1 MSYYYSGFP
10 RYESVASRRAKAQK
24 KLEQYKKKNPNINP
38 IIVKGNKLVHTW
50 WGQAWNE
57 NLEKYADYYNRIGRG
72 RSYIRNGFVLD
83 LQINKGK
90 VTSFVQ
96 GTKTKPY
103 SIKINIKPIQKK
115 DWNQIKRECEG
126 KIESLQ
132 ELIEGRFPKALGEIF
147 TAKGKGL
154 FPSPKEISFD
164 CNCPDWADMCKHV
177 AAALYAIGVR
187 LDEDPKF
194 FFVLRDL
201 EIDDLIKKVVRDKSK
216 KLLKKADSKSSRV
229 IDGNEV
235 AGIFGANTIDE
246 IDFNPKIKTRKSNR
260 KKRKKS
266 RPTI

>member
-1 MSYYYSGFP
+1 MSYYYSRFP
-10 RYESVASRRAKAQK
+10 RYESVGSRRAKAQK
-24 KLEQYKKKNPNINP
+24 KLERYKKKNPNINP
-38 IIVKGNKLVHTW
+38 IIVKGNKLAWTW

-57 NLEKYADYYNRIGRG
+57 NLEKYADYYSRIGRG

-83 LQINKGK
+83 LRINKGK
-90 VTSFVQ
+90 VTSLVQ
-96 GTKTKPY
+96 GTMTKPY

-115 DWNQIKRECEG
+115 DWNQIKKKCEG

-132 ELIEGRFPKALGEIF
+132 ELIEGRFPKALAEIF
-147 TAKGKGL
+147 TTKGKGL
-154 FPSPKEISFD
+154 FPSPREISFD

-187 LDEDPKF
+187 LDEDPRL

-201 EIDDLIKKVVRDKSK
+201 KIDDLIKKAVQGKSK

-229 IDGNEV
+229 INGSEV
-235 AGIFGANTIDE
+235 ADMFGANMIDE
-246 IDFNPKIKTRKSNR
+246 IDFNPKIKM
-260 KKRKKS
+260 KKLKS